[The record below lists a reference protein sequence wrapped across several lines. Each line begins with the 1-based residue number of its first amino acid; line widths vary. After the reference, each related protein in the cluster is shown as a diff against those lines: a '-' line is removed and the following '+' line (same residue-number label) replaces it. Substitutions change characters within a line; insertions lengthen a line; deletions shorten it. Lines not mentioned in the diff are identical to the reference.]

1 MAITVHLDIV
11 SVEQQI
17 FSGLAEMIVVV
28 GALGELGILPGH
40 VALLT
45 PIKSGPVRIIKQGG
59 EEEIFY
65 ISGGTLEVQ
74 PDSVTILA
82 DTIVR
87 ASDLDEAKALETKQ
101 NAARLLANKK
111 TNIDITQALT
121 ELAQATAQLR
131 AIQMI
136 RK

>member
-11 SVEQQI
+11 SAEQQI
-17 FSGLAEMIVVV
+17 FSGLAEKVIMV

-45 PIKSGPVRIIKQGG
+45 PIKAGPVRVTKQGG
-59 EEEIFY
+59 KEEVFY

-74 PDSVTILA
+74 PDSITILA
-82 DTIVR
+82 DTVVR
-87 ASDLDEAKALETKQ
+87 ANDLDEAKALEAKK

-111 TNIDITQALT
+111 ANVDITTALIQ
-121 ELAQATAQLR
+121 LAQATAQLR
-131 AIQMI
+131 AIGLI